1 MSDGSGN
8 GSGAGGVGAAAP
20 AGSPVDTAREF
31 VDAIVWGEHNK
42 VWELMGVEART
53 TVLKVASNRGM
64 DEGLVARLRDGTAA
78 PAEREE
84 FLADLVNGLRADLAG
99 NDLDA
104 LEYEEDPDPPEPGRA
119 RVVITVPVAVGFGG
133 NLPVGSVELAT
144 ESSTK
149 GEAEWRIERLVPQVS
164 K

>member
-1 MSDGSGN
+1 MSDA
-8 GSGAGGVGAAAP
+8 GADGVG
-20 AGSPVDTAREF
+20 GGRTPVETTREF
-31 VDAIVWGEHNK
+31 VDAVVWGEHRK

-64 DEGLVARLRDGTAA
+64 DEALVARLRDGTATD
-78 PAEREE
+78 AERDE
-84 FLADLVNGLRADLAG
+84 FLVDLVNGLRADLAG

-104 LEYEEDPDPPEPGRA
+104 LEYEADAEPLEPGRA
-119 RVVITVPVAVGFGG
+119 RVVISVPIAVGLGG
-133 NLPVGSVELAT
+133 NLPVGSVELTT

-149 GEAEWRIERLVPQVS
+149 GAEWRVERLVPQVT